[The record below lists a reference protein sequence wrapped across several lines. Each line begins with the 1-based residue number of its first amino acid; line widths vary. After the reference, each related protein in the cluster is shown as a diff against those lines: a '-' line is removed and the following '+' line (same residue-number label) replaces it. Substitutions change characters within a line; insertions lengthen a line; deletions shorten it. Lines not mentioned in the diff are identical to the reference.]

1 MIIQSNNDTIFAPA
15 TIPGTGAISLIRISG
30 PDALDITDK
39 VVKFRHGSCS
49 SSKGYEIK
57 YGAISKWN
65 GSSQVHIDDVLVSIF
80 RAPKSYTGENSTE
93 ISCHASQVIVN
104 EILKLLSN
112 AGGRPAEPGEFTKRA
127 FMNGKMDL
135 TQAEAVADVI
145 SSSSEAALKVAQN
158 QLKGGLSS
166 EMKELRKKIS
176 DLAALLEL
184 ELDFSEEDVEFADR
198 KQLLTVVDQS
208 LGFIERI
215 RSTFSDGNAIKNG
228 IPVAIAGATNTG
240 KSTLMNRLLND
251 DRSIVSDVEGT
262 TRDTVEESLTID
274 GLLFRFIDTAGLRS
288 SDELVEN
295 LGIERSYS
303 SIRQASVVLCV
314 LDITRPYEQSVSELD
329 LVLDSCPSDISC
341 IGVILNKCDKISEN
355 YDNLSSNNIVTRLNT
370 YVSSAINKRFNSN
383 ASKFSYFVSEIS
395 AKSGFGVEK
404 LLEELS
410 ESQKKRLDNST
421 DRSFS
426 LLTNVR
432 HYNALSRSYEA
443 LVRVKQGI
451 CSAASIDMIA
461 QDLRDAL
468 YYIGSITGEITNDEI
483 LHSIFS
489 NFCIGK

>member
-1 MIIQSNNDTIFAPA
+1 M
-15 TIPGTGAISLIRISG
+15 
-30 PDALDITDK
+30 
-39 VVKFRHGSCS
+39 
-49 SSKGYEIK
+49 
-57 YGAISKWN
+57 
-65 GSSQVHIDDVLVSIF
+65 
-80 RAPKSYTGENSTE
+80 
-93 ISCHASQVIVN
+93 
-104 EILKLLSN
+104 
-112 AGGRPAEPGEFTKRA
+112 
-127 FMNGKMDL
+127 
-135 TQAEAVADVI
+135 
-145 SSSSEAALKVAQN
+145 
-158 QLKGGLSS
+158 KGGLSS

-303 SIRQASVVLCV
+303 SIKQSSVVLCV

-329 LVLDSCPSDISC
+329 LVLDACPGDISC
-341 IGVILNKCDKISEN
+341 VGVILNKCDKISYSN
-355 YDNLSSNNIVTRLNT
+355 DNLSSYIIVTRLNT
-370 YVSSAINKRFNSN
+370 YVSSSINKRFDTNSP
-383 ASKFSYFVSEIS
+383 KFSYFVSEVS

-404 LLEELS
+404 LLEVLS

-443 LVRVKQGI
+443 LLRVKQGI
-451 CSAASIDMIA
+451 SSAASIDMIA